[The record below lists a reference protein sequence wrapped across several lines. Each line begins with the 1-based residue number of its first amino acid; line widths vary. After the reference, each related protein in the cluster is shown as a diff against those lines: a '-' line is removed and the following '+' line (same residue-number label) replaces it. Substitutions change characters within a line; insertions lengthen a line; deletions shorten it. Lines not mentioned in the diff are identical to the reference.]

1 MILAPYFREHG
12 IIHQTSCTYTPQQNG
27 KVERKH
33 RHILNVAR
41 ACLFQSRLPVEFW
54 GKSIL
59 AAAHRINR
67 TPTQVLDG
75 KTPYEVLHGTPP
87 IYDQLRVFGC
97 LCYAHTRPRDRDKF
111 DSRSRKCLFIG
122 YPFGKKAWRVYD
134 LESNEFFTSR
144 DVVFFED
151 KFPGIEKSVYV
162 TPPTLQTDIPVDDWL
177 VSPEHL
183 TSHPAPLRDS
193 SETITSTSPP
203 VTVTD
208 SPPSGTSA
216 GTDQAAPT
224 STPLSLPAQSESP
237 PLSPP
242 TSPAQT
248 ETVPSPGLLE
258 VLGRGQRVKKPSILL
273 KNYLTNSATTKHPPH
288 ASHTATAQ
296 H

>member
-1 MILAPYFREHG
+1 MKTIRTDNGTEFMILAPYFREHS
-12 IIHQTSCTYTPQQNG
+12 IIHQTSCTYTPQQNS

-59 AAAHRINR
+59 AAAHRINC

-111 DSRSRKCLFIG
+111 GSRSRKCLFMG
-122 YPFGKKAWRVYD
+122 YPFGKNAWRVYD

-162 TPPTLQTDIPVDDWL
+162 TPPTLQTDIPVDDLL

-208 SPPSGTSA
+208 SHYKKTGGSRGKISSGICRE
-216 GTDQAAPT
+216 
-224 STPLSLPAQSESP
+224 STF
-237 PLSPP
+237 
-242 TSPAQT
+242 
-248 ETVPSPGLLE
+248 
-258 VLGRGQRVKKPSILL
+258 RW
-273 KNYLTNSATTKHPPH
+273 
-288 ASHTATAQ
+288 
-296 H
+296 